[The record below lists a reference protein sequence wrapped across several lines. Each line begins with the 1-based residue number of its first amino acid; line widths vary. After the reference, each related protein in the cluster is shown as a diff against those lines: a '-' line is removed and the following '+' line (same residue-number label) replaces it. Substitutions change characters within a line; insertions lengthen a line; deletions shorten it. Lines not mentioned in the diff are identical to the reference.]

1 MSLYPE
7 VTLRSIVMRQ
17 LIRLLVLGTIIVNLM
32 YPGGAA
38 AQTNSRFFPETG
50 RTVGGRFLDYW
61 QSNGGLPVFG
71 YPLSDQIQEN
81 GRSVQYFERQRFEL
95 HPENARP
102 YDVLLGR
109 LGAELLAR
117 SGGNPPIGSGTP
129 AGCVRFDLTQHTVC
143 NQSGTTGF
151 LSYWRSHGLEFD
163 RQPGKSY
170 AESLALFG
178 YPLSEAYDYVASNG
192 ETISAQWFERARF
205 EWHPNN
211 PQPYKVLLGRLGAE
225 IQSAAPNPPLV
236 NQVLIFMVAVDDDGR
251 SGKRIGCND
260 SIIPITLQIEP
271 TPAPLR
277 AALTQLFA
285 VKSQNYRESG
295 LYNALYQSDLR
306 IDSLSIVDARATVNL
321 IGTLRLNG
329 ACDAPRV
336 QAQIEE
342 TVRQFATVGSAD
354 IFVNGT
360 RLSDALSQR

>member
-1 MSLYPE
+1 
-7 VTLRSIVMRQ
+7 MRHF
-17 LIRLLVLGTIIVNLM
+17 IRLLLLGALIANLM
-32 YPGGAA
+32 HPAGGAA
-38 AQTNSRFFPETG
+38 QANSRFFPETG
-50 RTVGGRFLDYW
+50 RTVGGRFLEFW

-71 YPLSDQIQEN
+71 YPLSDQIQEQ
-81 GRSVQYFERQRFEL
+81 GRLVQYFERQRFEL

-117 SGGNPPIGSGTP
+117 SGENPPIGSGTP

-143 NQSGTTGF
+143 NQSGNSGF

-163 RQPGKSY
+163 RRPGTSY

-178 YPLSEAYDYVASNG
+178 YPLSETYNAISSNG
-192 ETISAQWFERARF
+192 EPIIAQWFERARF

-211 PQPYKVLLGRLGAE
+211 PQPFKVLLGRLGAE
-225 IQSAAPNPPLV
+225 VQSAAPTPPLV
-236 NQVLIFMVAVDDDGR
+236 NKVLIFMVAVGDDGR

-260 SIIPITLQIEP
+260 SIIPITLTIEP

-285 VKSQNYRESG
+285 VKSQNYGESG

-306 IDSLSIVDARATVNL
+306 IDSLSIVNARATVHL
-321 IGTLRLNG
+321 SGTLRLNG
-329 ACDAPRV
+329 VCDAPRV

-342 TVRQFATVGSAD
+342 TVRQFATVGSAE
-354 IFVNGT
+354 IFVNGK
-360 RLSDALSQR
+360 RLADVLSQR

>member
-1 MSLYPE
+1 
-7 VTLRSIVMRQ
+7 MRH
-17 LIRLLVLGTIIVNLM
+17 LIRLLLFGTVIANLM
-32 YPGGAA
+32 LPSSVA
-38 AQTNSRFFPETG
+38 AQANSRFFPETG
-50 RTVGGRFLDYW
+50 HTVGGRFLEFW

-71 YPLSDQIQEN
+71 YPLSDQIQEQ
-81 GRSVQYFERQRFEL
+81 GRVVQYFERQRFEL
-95 HPENARP
+95 HPEHARP

-117 SGGNPPIGSGTP
+117 SGENPPIRSGTP

-143 NQSGTTGF
+143 NQSGNSGF

-163 RQPGKSY
+163 RQPGTSY

-178 YPLSEAYDYVASNG
+178 YPLSETYNAIASNG
-192 ETISAQWFERARF
+192 EPIIAQWFERARF

-211 PQPYKVLLGRLGAE
+211 PQPFKVLLGRLGAE
-225 IQSAAPNPPLV
+225 VQSAAPPPALV
-236 NQVLIFMVAVDDDGR
+236 TKVLIFMVAVDDNGR

-260 SIIPITLQIEP
+260 SIIPITLPIEP

-285 VKSQNYRESG
+285 VKSQNYGESG

-306 IDSLSIVDARATVNL
+306 IDSLSIIDARATVQL
-321 IGTLRLNG
+321 SGTLRLNG
-329 ACDAPRV
+329 VCDAPRV

-342 TVRQFATVGSAD
+342 TVQQFATVRSAE
-354 IFVNGT
+354 IFVNGK
-360 RLSDALSQR
+360 RLADALSQR